1 VRRIISFWRHSPLC
15 SQLPCS
21 HHNYPPGKGA
31 TQRGRGQKRT
41 DCAARVNERQLA
53 APLGCTFAG
62 RASGHQ
68 PLSLSSQDL
77 VRENSG
83 KDIWDCLCTHRST
96 PPAERPAVFGQLHT
110 IAQPARK
117 PHAARAAQS
126 AAPQSD
132 AHSRRRIV
140 LHITGARWGLSACTL
155 RAPLAQLGRREREVV
170 QPRAS

>member
-1 VRRIISFWRHSPLC
+1 MRRIISFWRHSPLC

-132 AHSRRRIV
+132 AHLAFPASFAGRATGHTANCKAGSRA
-140 LHITGARWGLSACTL
+140 LYSWPQS
-155 RAPLAQLGRREREVV
+155 
-170 QPRAS
+170 